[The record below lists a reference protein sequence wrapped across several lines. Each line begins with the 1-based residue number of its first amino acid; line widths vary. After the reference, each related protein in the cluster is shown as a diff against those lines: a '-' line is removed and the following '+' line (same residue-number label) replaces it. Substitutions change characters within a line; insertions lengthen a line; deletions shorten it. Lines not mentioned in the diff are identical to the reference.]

1 MAVSIMGA
9 WKALFVSPFQSATL
23 KDLEFNRGSL
33 PHPPGH
39 QRQPHI
45 CVPEGGWTGMHGGG
59 RTGKQWRQTQSTIL
73 DSPGSGWACSPR
85 EPHSGRGSSAR
96 YPSLSV
102 TSESVSTGSWAVA
115 AAGPMTPVPPAVAAL
130 LTPVPPPLPPLA
142 VPSHPTAPG
151 VVEVLVTLAL
161 PPLRPSPCHGIS
173 AWNLDDPGCRGSV
186 CPPGILNSNST
197 LAASRHQWPVAL
209 RGTGSAKEGP
219 SNTFERGSGGWKS
232 VHSLM

>member
-1 MAVSIMGA
+1 M
-9 WKALFVSPFQSATL
+9 KSPFCFSFSICNPKRSGIQQRFLAPSTRTPETATHL
-23 KDLEFNRGSL
+23 CIWRWVDWNAWRRQNREAVEAN
-33 PHPPGH
+33 PVH
-39 QRQPHI
+39 
-45 CVPEGGWTGMHGGG
+45 
-59 RTGKQWRQTQSTIL
+59 
-73 DSPGSGWACSPR
+73 SPGSGWACSPR

-161 PPLRPSPCHGIS
+161 PLLRPSPCHGIS
-173 AWNLDDPGCRGSV
+173 AWNLDDPGCSGSV
-186 CPPGILNSNST
+186 CPPGILNGNST

-219 SNTFERGSGGWKS
+219 SDTFERGSGGWKS